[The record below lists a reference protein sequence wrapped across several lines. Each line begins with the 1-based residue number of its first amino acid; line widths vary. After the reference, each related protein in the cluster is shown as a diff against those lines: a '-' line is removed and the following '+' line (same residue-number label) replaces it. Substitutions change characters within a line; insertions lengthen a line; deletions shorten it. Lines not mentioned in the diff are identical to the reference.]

1 MLLNLD
7 GFEPLAK
14 KAVAHYWKTLKTQ
27 DEKQRGGVADRGGRA
42 AVTGG
47 KQMDG
52 FCVLVRYVLLQAG
65 LTDAHIHVRQQLEL
79 PGFYRPTKKW
89 DMLVV
94 HEETLLAAME
104 FKSQKGPSFGN
115 NFNNRAEEA
124 IGTGHDFLTAY
135 REGAYGSAHVKP
147 WTGWLMLL
155 EDCPASRNP
164 LSVQEPHFDVFPEF
178 RGASYMTRYE
188 LLARRLVREGVYNAG
203 ALLTATGKGGPKG
216 NFLEPAADLTLRK
229 FLAGLG
235 GHITAHLAGR

>member
-1 MLLNLD
+1 MPLNLD
-7 GFEPLAK
+7 GTAELTR
-14 KAVAHYWKTLKTQ
+14 KAVAHYWLTL
-27 DEKQRGGVADRGGRA
+27 DEQGAKQRDGDSDRGGRA

-52 FCVLVRYVLLQAG
+52 FCTLVRHVLDACG
-65 LTDAHIHVRQQLEL
+65 LEDGHIHLSSALEL

-94 HEETLLAAME
+94 HEGTLLGAME

-124 IGTGHDFLTAY
+124 IGTGHDLATAY
-135 REGAYGSAHVKP
+135 REGAFGLTHTKP

-155 EDCPASRNP
+155 QDCKASRKP
-164 LSVQEPHFDVFPEF
+164 VAEKEPHFKVFPEF
-178 RGASYMTRYE
+178 RGASYMKRYE
-188 LLARRLVREGVYNAG
+188 LLLRRLVREGLYDSA
-203 ALLTATGKGGPKG
+203 AFLTATEEGGPKG
-216 NFLEPAADLTLRK
+216 DFDEPAKDLMVRK

-235 GHITAHLAGR
+235 GHVMAYLAS